1 MNPDPRVTLARGGAA
16 AAELEGVLHA
26 SAYVEPLAR
35 RIVRHSANMVDKPD
49 AGSELLDQALYG
61 EAVDI
66 LTEEADFAFCRSRRN
81 GHVGFVA
88 ADALGDPGPAPTHR
102 VSANAAFG
110 YAERDFKASALGP
123 FGLNALVCVVET
135 DGRYVRDDR
144 GVWFT
149 SAHLAPIGVF
159 ERDPAAVAARFV
171 GVPYLWGGRDGSG
184 LDCSGLVLQAL
195 LACGIGAPRD
205 SDMQMALGAPA
216 DPTALRRGDLVFW
229 KGHVGMMLDRDTLLH
244 ANTHHMAVAAEPLA
258 DAVTRIGEATSG
270 QPIAYRRLPSLG

>member
-16 AAELEGVLHA
+16 AAELEGVVRA
-26 SAYVEPLAR
+26 SAYLEPRAR
-35 RIVRHSANMVDKPD
+35 RIARPSANMVDKAD
-49 AGSELLDQALYG
+49 GASELLDQALYG
-61 EAVDI
+61 EGIDVLA
-66 LTEEADFAFCRSRRN
+66 EEAGFAFCRSRRN
-81 GHVGFVA
+81 GHVGFIA

-102 VSANAAFG
+102 VSATAAFG
-110 YAERDFKASALGP
+110 YAERDFKARAIGP

-149 SAHLAPIGVF
+149 AGHLAPIGVF
-159 ERDPAAVAARFV
+159 ERDPAAVAERFL
-171 GVPYLWGGRDGSG
+171 GTPYLWGGRDGSG

-216 DPTALRRGDLVFW
+216 DPAALRRKDLVFW
-229 KGHVGMMLDRDTLLH
+229 KGHVGMMLDPDILLH

-258 DAVTRIGEATSG
+258 EAVTRIGEATSG
-270 QPIAYRRLPSLG
+270 QPIAYRRLPSLR